1 MIKLLTILKEFKEG
15 TNIQYKENCISF
27 EFYIYK
33 INSECCSECRWNIE
47 NRTGRR
53 RIFNE
58 NENSLGGK

>member
-1 MIKLLTILKEFKEG
+1 MIKLLTILKEFKG
-15 TNIQYKENCISF
+15 DTNIQYKENCISF

-33 INSECCSECRWNIE
+33 ISSECRWNIE